1 MGNNVVGFR
10 YEVPA
15 ADDPNN
21 VIVAVYLREKKSSL
35 TYSPSNLFGQPLLVG
50 VPAADTNYEQLY
62 EIVLKSLSRYVT
74 VPDPNEEWWKK
85 PSAAEMQNGVADNAA
100 TAQGGNSIEFKN
112 RPKMA

>member
-1 MGNNVVGFR
+1 MGELWFHFR

-50 VPAADTNYEQLY
+50 VPSADTNYEQLY
-62 EIVLKSLSRYVT
+62 EIVLGSLSRYVT
-74 VPDPNEEWWKK
+74 VPDPSEEWWKTK
-85 PSAAEMQNGVADNAA
+85 PNAVAEMQNGVDNAA
-100 TAQGGNSIEFKN
+100 TAQGGQSLDL
-112 RPKMA
+112 P